1 MQDNLHMDEIQALAC
16 TLEVVALVS
25 SAPLRSVNLNL
36 NFLNNK
42 PFPCC
47 RSQSLKIPSEDAA
60 ASKTSEGFNATH
72 STGAVWASKSW
83 NGRKRGWEDIRDNL
97 TNHQRLSLCKSPYF
111 NFVIT
116 PTSCYHPSGPLPK
129 SSASNTSLM
138 RHKIIYNFS
147 RCSVRNRKILSCRH
161 ARSLKVCLS
170 LGGPSLSSI
179 VWFCLYFPPFFYFC
193 CLFLE
198 KRNWCINE
206 GEQLRLACACPSVAR
221 LLEHS
226 ALLAWVILKRILS
239 LY

>member
-147 RCSVRNRKILSCRH
+147 RCSVRNRKILSWH

-170 LGGPSLSSI
+170 LGGPPSLSSI
-179 VWFCLYFPPFFYFC
+179 VCFCLCFPPF
-193 CLFLE
+193 LFLVASSWKSAIDATKE
-198 KRNWCINE
+198 TR
-206 GEQLRLACACPSVAR
+206 RLPVLAPR
-221 LLEHS
+221 LLTYEGI
-226 ALLAWVILKRILS
+226 LLCSVG
-239 LY
+239 